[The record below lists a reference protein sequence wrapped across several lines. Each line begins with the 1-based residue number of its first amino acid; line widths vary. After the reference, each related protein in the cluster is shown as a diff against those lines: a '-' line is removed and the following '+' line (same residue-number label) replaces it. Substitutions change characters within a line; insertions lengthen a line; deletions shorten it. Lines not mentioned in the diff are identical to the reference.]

1 MPRRVHPENLMFFQE
16 IVSKRISAP
25 KAYKIYLERLKDPEN
40 KMPKAPHHYKDE
52 RQFKNSYYN
61 ARRENVIRVSASE
74 DELRNIRQ
82 ACLGHAV
89 NILQGSIDSS
99 YMFFASEDIADDI
112 NDVNWH
118 LIEVAEDLF
127 NWIITGKNKDE
138 RDFFFRVEV
147 KPKGGNNAKT

>member
-1 MPRRVHPENLMFFQE
+1 MPRRVHPENLMFFRE
-16 IVSKRISAP
+16 IASKRIKAS

-52 RQFKNSYYN
+52 QQFKNSYYN
-61 ARRENVIRVSASE
+61 ARRDSIFRVSAS

-89 NILQGSIDSS
+89 NILQGSIDTS
-99 YMFFASEDIADDI
+99 FASEDIAADI

-118 LIEVAEDLF
+118 LIEIAEDLL
-127 NWIITGKNKDE
+127 NWVITGKNKDE
-138 RDFFFRVEV
+138 RDLFFRVDV
-147 KPKGGNNAKT
+147 KPKEVYDAKS

>member
-1 MPRRVHPENLMFFQE
+1 MPRTIHPENLMFLQE
-16 IVSKRISAP
+16 IASKRIKAP

-89 NILQGSIDSS
+89 NILQGSIDTS
-99 YMFFASEDIADDI
+99 FASEDIAADI

-127 NWIITGKNKDE
+127 NWVITGKNKDA
-138 RDFFFRVEV
+138 RDFFFRIDI
-147 KPKGGNNAKT
+147 KPNTKT